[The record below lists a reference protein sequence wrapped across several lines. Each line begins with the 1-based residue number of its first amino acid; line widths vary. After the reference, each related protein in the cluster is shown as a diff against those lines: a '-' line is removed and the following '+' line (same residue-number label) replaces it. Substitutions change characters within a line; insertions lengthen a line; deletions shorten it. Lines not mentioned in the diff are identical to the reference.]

1 MRVHAE
7 SVSLLGGAR
16 VSAASTNPDGSGRG
30 GDVFVTARDLNIV
43 GGKGIET
50 GISAKSF
57 GAGASGSVRL
67 EVGRLGLRSNAFV
80 GSSNVGSGEAGSVLI
95 QASDGVGLA
104 GRSVIST
111 SSNLANA
118 GSINL
123 NSGGVVRLT
132 GQSNITASAGAN
144 GGNVS
149 ITAPNLVY
157 SINSAVTATAGT
169 SSGGGTGGNITLDPL
184 FIVLNNSLISANAT
198 IGQGGNIGLISSF
211 FFNSA
216 SLLTATGTTNGT
228 INITA
233 PELDLGSQL
242 ITLPASLVSA
252 ENQLRERCTALL
264 QGDFSSFIS
273 IGRGGT
279 EPEPEELQSEF

>member
-1 MRVHAE
+1 
-7 SVSLLGGAR
+7 
-16 VSAASTNPDGSGRG
+16 
-30 GDVFVTARDLNIV
+30 
-43 GGKGIET
+43 
-50 GISAKSF
+50 
-57 GAGASGSVRL
+57 
-67 EVGRLGLRSNAFV
+67 
-80 GSSNVGSGEAGSVLI
+80 
-95 QASDGVGLA
+95 
-104 GRSVIST
+104 
-111 SSNLANA
+111 
-118 GSINL
+118 
-123 NSGGVVRLT
+123 
-132 GQSNITASAGAN
+132 
-144 GGNVS
+144 
-149 ITAPNLVY
+149 
-157 SINSAVTATAGT
+157 
-169 SSGGGTGGNITLDPL
+169 
-184 FIVLNNSLISANAT
+184 LNNSLISANAT